1 MKRRPPTRPV
11 PVAELVPRVLDELGL
26 GEARRALDLARRWP
40 DLVGPEAAAHS
51 EPALLRGAVLEV
63 VVDSSVW
70 AQELK
75 LRQPALLAALRGVL
89 GPAAP
94 SELRL
99 RIGSVG

>member
-1 MKRRPPTRPV
+1 V
-11 PVAELVPRVLDELGL
+11 VPRVLEELGL
-26 GEARRALDLARRWP
+26 GAAARSVELARRWP
-40 DLVGPEAAAHS
+40 ELVGAELARHS

-63 VVDSSVW
+63 TVDASVW

-75 LRQPALLAALRGVL
+75 VRQPEILERLGHVL

-99 RIGSVG
+99 RIGSLG